1 MYIISFDVGIRN
13 LAFII
18 IQVDNHNKSHE
29 IIEWNV
35 LELCPKNTKA
45 CNVDNIIIGKSMM
58 QQLDEIIQKYNFDIV
73 LIENQ
78 IGQNAI
84 KMKSVQGML
93 NMYFVMREYNETH
106 IINYNAIHKLKKFL
120 GSKKTTYA
128 ERKKLSK
135 KITRLI
141 IAQHFPSKLE
151 LFDKYKKKDDLAD
164 CYLQVLDY
172 INKQGH
178 VNDEFYTSINIVD

>member
-13 LAFII
+13 LAYII
-18 IQVDNHNKSHE
+18 IKVNIETKNHN

-35 LELCPKNTKA
+35 LELCPKNVKA
-45 CNVDNIIIGKSMM
+45 CSVDNIEIGKSMM
-58 QQLDEIIQKYNFDIV
+58 EQLDNIIHQYQFEIV

-93 NMYFVMREYNETH
+93 NMYFIMRNYDKHN
-106 IINYNAIHKLKKFL
+106 IINYNAAHKLKIFL
-120 GSKKTTYA
+120 GKKKTTYA

-135 KITRLI
+135 TITRSI
-141 IAQHFPSKLE
+141 IEKYFPEKLV
-151 LFDKYKKKDDLAD
+151 DYNKYKKKDDLAD

-172 INKQGH
+172 INKQEYI
-178 VNDEFYTSINIVD
+178 DSTFYTNLNID

>member
-18 IQVDNHNKSHE
+18 IKVDIESNHHD

-35 LELCPKNTKA
+35 LELCPKNVKA
-45 CNVDNIIIGKSMM
+45 CHVDNIVIGKSMM
-58 QQLDEIIQKYNFDIV
+58 IQLDDIISQYKFDIV

-93 NMYFVMREYNETH
+93 NMYFVMRNYDENN
-106 IINYNAIHKLKKFL
+106 IVNYNAVHKLKKFL
-120 GSKKTTYA
+120 GSKKTTYN

-135 KITRLI
+135 TVTRNI
-141 IAQHFPSKLE
+141 ISVHFEDKLE
-151 LFDKYKKKDDLAD
+151 LYDKYKKKDDLAD

-172 INKQGH
+172 INKKGY
-178 VNDEFYTSINIVD
+178 VCEDFYTSVNID